1 MFLPVSRE
9 EMAFRDW
16 YYLDFVLISAD
27 TYVDHYSFAAA
38 IVGRFLEHLG
48 YRIGII
54 AQPDWHDPDSVK
66 ALGKPRYGILI
77 SGGNM
82 DSMVNHYTA
91 NKKPRRQDLYSP
103 GGKRGMRP
111 DYATNVYTKLAKAA
125 YPELPVI
132 IGGVEASLRR
142 FAHYDF
148 WQDKVLPSMLVQ
160 SGADLLVY
168 GMGELPLKEI
178 AAVLAAGGTVNDCRR
193 IAGVCYLTDKPPVK
207 KIMEIPSYRQVKKSK
222 RAFAQA
228 FNYIDLENNFYDGR
242 PIVQRH
248 DDIYLV
254 ANPPARPL
262 TTAEMDEIYELPFE
276 NRWHPIYDEAGGVP
290 AFAEVEF
297 SLLSHRGCFGG
308 CSFCAINFHQGKIIQ
323 NRSDKS
329 LLAEAKRLT
338 KKPNFKGYIHDVG
351 GPTANFRNQGC
362 EKAKKRGACR
372 KRQCLYPTICPNLHP
387 HQKEYIK
394 LLQDLRGLPGVKKV
408 FIRSG
413 IRYDFVMADR
423 RPDFLRELCAH
434 HVSGHLKIAPEHC
447 NERVLAM
454 MEKPPYKICRAFTE
468 RFNKESAALGK
479 KQYVLPY
486 FIAAHPGS
494 DLNAAIDLAV
504 NMKNSGFRP
513 EQVQLFMPTPGSR
526 STCMYYTGLNPRD
539 LSPIYVPRSQEERD
553 MQRALLQWS
562 NPKNYELVRKAL
574 IKAGRE
580 DLIGFGRNALVPPE
594 KGGAGKFLPKAKS
607 RNQQNGKAVK
617 AEPKYASKQSKGR
630 RNQPESSSNG
640 NRKGGKNYDKGYRHR

>member
-1 MFLPVSRE
+1 MLLPISRE

-27 TYVDHYSFAAA
+27 AYVDHYSFAAA
-38 IVGRFLEHLG
+38 IIGRWLEHLG
-48 YRIGII
+48 YRVGII
-54 AQPDWHDPDSVK
+54 PQPDWNDPESVK
-66 ALGKPRYGILI
+66 ALGKPRYGFLI

-91 NKKPRRQDLYSP
+91 TKKRRREDLYSP

-111 DYATNVYTKLAKAA
+111 DYATTVYTKLVKAA

-148 WQDKVLPSMLVQ
+148 WQDKVLPSMLVD

-178 AAVLAAGGTVNDCRR
+178 AATLAAGGTVADCRR
-193 IAGVCYLTDKPPVK
+193 IPGVCYLTDKPPVK
-207 KIMEIPSYRQVKKSK
+207 KVMEIPSYRQVRLNK

-242 PIVQRH
+242 TVVQRH

-254 ANPPARPL
+254 ANPPQRPL
-262 TTAEMDEIYELPFE
+262 TTAEMDEIYEMPFE
-276 NRWHPIYDEAGGVP
+276 NRWHPIYDADGGIP
-290 AFAEVEF
+290 AFKEVEF

-308 CSFCAINFHQGKIIQ
+308 CAFCAINFHQGKVIQ

-329 LLAEAKRLT
+329 LIEEAKKLT
-338 KKPNFKGYIHDVG
+338 ERPGFKGYIHDVG

-362 EKAKKRGACR
+362 DKAKKRGTCR
-372 KRQCLYPTICPNLHP
+372 NKQCLYPTVCKNLHP
-387 HQKEYIK
+387 NQQGYIK
-394 LLQDLRGLPGVKKV
+394 LLKDLRNLPGVKKV

-413 IRYDFVMADR
+413 LRYDFILADR
-423 RPDFLRELCAH
+423 RNDFFKELVAN

-447 NERVLAM
+447 SEQVLSK
-454 MEKPPYKICRAFTE
+454 MEKPPYKLCRIFTE
-468 RFNKESAALGK
+468 RFNKETAAIGK

-494 DLNAAIDLAV
+494 DLNAAIELAV
-504 NMKNSGFRP
+504 NMKNSGFAP

-526 STCMYYTGLNPRD
+526 STCMYYTGLDPRD
-539 LSPIYVPRSQEERD
+539 LSPVHVTRSEEERN
-553 MQRALLQWS
+553 MQRALLQWKDS
-562 NPKNYELVRKAL
+562 KNWPLIRKAL
-574 IKAGRE
+574 RKAGRE
-580 DLIGFGRNALVPPE
+580 DLIGYGPQALVPPE
-594 KGGAGKFLPKAKS
+594 RDAQPGKKSAAKTAPGRNQKDSPKANTRETGRARGYKD
-607 RNQQNGKAVK
+607 NGYKRD
-617 AEPKYASKQSKGR
+617 GR
-630 RNQPESSSNG
+630 EEKRDD
-640 NRKGGKNYDKGYRHR
+640 RRRRR